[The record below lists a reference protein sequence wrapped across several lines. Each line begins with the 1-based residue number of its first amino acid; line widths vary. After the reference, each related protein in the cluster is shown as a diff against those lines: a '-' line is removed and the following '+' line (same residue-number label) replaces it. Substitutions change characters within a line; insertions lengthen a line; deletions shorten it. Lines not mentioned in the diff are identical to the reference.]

1 MPSLL
6 FSDPTKAKE
15 LFTKPRTAVTD
26 WIERICRL
34 DKESAQSDLNGFI
47 IELVQSI
54 NLQPTG
60 PEEASRAIRKQL
72 KHGSPSQ
79 QAKALTILEAL
90 VLNGGDRFSTTFAD
104 ARLVETLKSLISD
117 PRTDQI
123 LRRRLLTMMQ
133 DWERSYG
140 SDPKMVV
147 PASLFKSC
155 GGREKLERM
164 SSPASPTRPKSST
177 PRSLITGIDNPPSVQ
192 EADPSLSKAQLK
204 MQQKQAKKRKQ
215 MLKSSHIDQ
224 RYRTELVLPTS
235 NSPHLDFDLNKE
247 KPRILQALASA
258 SQSANNLVNRLQLI
272 GADSVSNDSIAE
284 KLAENAKT
292 SQKVLIGYIQT
303 VSEHDSEGEYLGT
316 LLNTNAQVV
325 AALEL
330 YNELGNS
337 KLEGSQV
344 DDVAKRLEKAQIA
357 TPQPGSNSEP
367 NLFDDFNCAVDDPDE
382 HDTRSPVNDL
392 LGLDFSQSASLAN
405 LATPLV
411 PNPVSGA
418 QESRANYDPGTLS
431 DYSDF
436 DDSASL
442 SDEASDQMSGSTMLS
457 PSASKNP
464 FFQYQNLANASP
476 KPPLSPNDP
485 LDPFAD
491 SFADSG
497 SNVAPATTHNNL
509 VTSAVV

>member
-1 MPSLL
+1 VAHL
-6 FSDPTKAKE
+6 
-15 LFTKPRTAVTD
+15 
-26 WIERICRL
+26 
-34 DKESAQSDLNGFI
+34 
-47 IELVQSI
+47 
-54 NLQPTG
+54 
-60 PEEASRAIRKQL
+60 
-72 KHGSPSQ
+72 SQ
-79 QAKALTILEAL
+79 
-90 VLNGGDRFSTTFAD
+90 
-104 ARLVETLKSLISD
+104 TL
-117 PRTDQI
+117 
-123 LRRRLLTMMQ
+123 
-133 DWERSYG
+133 
-140 SDPKMVV
+140 
-147 PASLFKSC
+147 
-155 GGREKLERM
+155 
-164 SSPASPTRPKSST
+164 
-177 PRSLITGIDNPPSVQ
+177 
-192 EADPSLSKAQLK
+192 
-204 MQQKQAKKRKQ
+204 
-215 MLKSSHIDQ
+215 
-224 RYRTELVLPTS
+224 
-235 NSPHLDFDLNKE
+235 
-247 KPRILQALASA
+247 
-258 SQSANNLVNRLQLI
+258 
-272 GADSVSNDSIAE
+272 
-284 KLAENAKT
+284 
-292 SQKVLIGYIQT
+292 

-418 QESRANYDPGTLS
+418 QESKANYDPGTLS